1 MGLPSSP
8 LIPPERL
15 YRGNSSSLQ
24 LTVFEHEQ
32 MHNLAGMVLGTLLL
46 LVSGLF
52 EYAYHVKVS
61 AQLPTVDLSYA
72 IYRATALNVSLLA
85 GYD

>member
-1 MGLPSSP
+1 
-8 LIPPERL
+8 
-15 YRGNSSSLQ
+15 
-24 LTVFEHEQ
+24 